1 MTLLEYI
8 IVQLLLI
15 FWAIYVIKNNPIKSN
30 RSDKADYNY
39 SQYSLVSN
47 IISVVIF
54 SVILLIAYIK
64 NESVIITI
72 WESIRGVFASLF

>member
-8 IVQLLLI
+8 IIQLLLI

-30 RSDKADYNY
+30 PSDKADYNY

-47 IISVVIF
+47 IISVVIL
-54 SVILLIAYIK
+54 SVILLIAYIED
-64 NESVIITI
+64 ESVIIII
-72 WESIRGVFASLF
+72 WNSIKGFVASIF